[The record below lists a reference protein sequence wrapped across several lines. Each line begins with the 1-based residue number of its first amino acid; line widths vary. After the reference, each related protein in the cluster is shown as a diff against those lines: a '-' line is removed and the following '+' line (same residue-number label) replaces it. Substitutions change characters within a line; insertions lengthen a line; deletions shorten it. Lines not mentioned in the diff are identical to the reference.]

1 MTEKIEKTAVLGAG
15 VMGAQ
20 LAGHFANAGIPTLL
34 FDISQDLSE
43 QGIENLKKL
52 KPAPLYKPKNTSLIT
67 PCTYENHIELIKEA
81 DWVLEAVAEKI
92 DIKHK
97 LFESVSPYLKT
108 NAVLSSNTS
117 GIPLN
122 DLIKGLPESIHSRF
136 MITHFF
142 NPPRYM
148 RLLELVRSEHT
159 DDSCYNSIAEFGET
173 VLGKGIVHAKDTP
186 NFIANR
192 IGVYG
197 MMLSIHQAIE
207 MNLSVESVDKLTGTV
222 VGRQKSATFRTADL
236 VGLDTLSHVAQTSYD
251 RGEND
256 EERKMFNIPDILNTL
271 IESGRLGAK
280 TRSGFYKK
288 EGGEILSLDLNS
300 GEYKKQVKERFDGFR
315 LAKDHQ
321 KPLDKIK
328 ALAYSDDKAGK
339 YFWEILSKTLIYS
352 ANRIP
357 EISDDIVNV
366 DNALKWGIGGAI
378 FGIKKLFDWGS
389 TKQAGGKKFKQAHK
403 DNEAKLNE
411 AGVKRHGKFN
421 MDTNALGQWRVQRDG
436 QWTKLKYENLTDSE
450 QAAIDNYKEERERL
464 RDLKKA
470 MNKEKK
476 QVEKDQPMTG
486 VSSGSQGVPKHSK
499 ADWKIIRA
507 KQAKIQEK
515 YNAMLKGESGS
526 AVGDSSNVSSLQYNE
541 ATGKY
546 ELPETD
552 EGKVNVVT
560 NPVEETSTV
569 QKGKKK
575 GVEHLSSDNSD
586 NLLTLNTQVQLG
598 VVV

>member
-1 MTEKIEKTAVLGAG
+1 MTKKFEKAAVLGAG

-148 RLLELVRSEHT
+148 RLLELVRSDHT
-159 DDSCYNSIAEFGET
+159 DDSCYNSIAEFGEN

-197 MMLSIHQAIE
+197 MMLSIHQAIK

-280 TRSGFYKK
+280 TKSGFYKK

-366 DNALKWGIGGAI
+366 DNALKWGFGWSNGPFETWDGIG
-378 FGIKKLFDWGS
+378 
-389 TKQAGGKKFKQAHK
+389 
-403 DNEAKLNE
+403 
-411 AGVKRHGKFN
+411 
-421 MDTNALGQWRVQRDG
+421 
-436 QWTKLKYENLTDSE
+436 
-450 QAAIDNYKEERERL
+450 
-464 RDLKKA
+464 
-470 MNKEKK
+470 
-476 QVEKDQPMTG
+476 
-486 VSSGSQGVPKHSK
+486 
-499 ADWKIIRA
+499 
-507 KQAKIQEK
+507 
-515 YNAMLKGESGS
+515 
-526 AVGDSSNVSSLQYNE
+526 
-541 ATGKY
+541 
-546 ELPETD
+546 
-552 EGKVNVVT
+552 
-560 NPVEETSTV
+560 
-569 QKGKKK
+569 
-575 GVEHLSSDNSD
+575 
-586 NLLTLNTQVQLG
+586 
-598 VVV
+598 